1 MGTQT
6 QGGDATVNRQWV
18 RGLLLYSSKVYRLPQ
33 MIKQA
38 RDQRK
43 RPQVSAA
50 TIFTI
55 MLFGF
60 LFRIQSME
68 ALDWEIRNG
77 RFRKVIGPGRRQP
90 SHDTIRRALCQWDLE
105 SLHACHDE
113 FIAKFKQL
121 KGPWKGAVDGW
132 RVAAIDG
139 VELFSSTARCCSEC
153 LTRHRQES
161 DTTEYFHRAVFM
173 QKVGGDPRVI
183 YGFELLG
190 KPDGSDKLEGEVSA
204 ARRLIQ
210 QVHRRAGRVAD
221 ILTLDALYAQ
231 APLIHEALDAGMDVV
246 IRMKEERRAI
256 MKDAM
261 GLFKGRPADVTWEE
275 WDSKGNHVY
284 VQAWDESDLTSWPQV
299 RVPLR
304 MVRVIRRT
312 ERRIRCGTGQR
323 IRWDVVER
331 RIVTTCH
338 KDAVP
343 TRTVDR
349 IAGARWD
356 IENNG
361 FHDLKTY
368 WHMDHSFVHHPTA
381 LRAWLG
387 MLVLAVNLLYTYV
400 YGHLHHFRRW
410 GVSLQAVVEEMR
422 EQIRW
427 CREPIARLLWDS
439 G

>member
-1 MGTQT
+1 M
-6 QGGDATVNRQWV
+6 NRQWV
-18 RGLLLYSSKVYRLPQ
+18 RGLLLYSSKAYRLPE

-77 RFRKVIGPGRRQP
+77 RLRKLVGPGRRQP

-105 SLHACHDE
+105 SLRACHDK
-113 FIAKFKQL
+113 FVAKFKQL

-139 VELFSSTARCCSEC
+139 VELFSSTSRCCSEC

-161 DTTEYFHRAVFM
+161 GNTEYFHRAVFM

-190 KPDGSDKLEGEVSA
+190 KRDGSDKLEGEVSA
-204 ARRLIQ
+204 AKRLIR
-210 QVHRRAGRVAD
+210 QVHRRIGRVAD

-246 IRMKEERRAI
+246 IRMKEDRRSI
-256 MKDAM
+256 VKDAM
-261 GLFKGRPADVTWEE
+261 GLFRGRPADVTWEE

-284 VQAWDESDLTSWPQV
+284 VQAWDESDLTSWSQV

-304 MVRVIRRT
+304 MVRVIRKT
-312 ERRIRCGTGQR
+312 
-323 IRWDVVER
+323 ER

-349 IAGARWD
+349 IADVRWD

-368 WHMDHSFVHHPTA
+368 WHMDHAFVHHPTG

-387 MLVLAVNLLYTYV
+387 ILVLAVNLMYTYV

-410 GVSLQAVVEEMR
+410 GVSLQAVVDKMR
-422 EQIRW
+422 EEIRW
-427 CREPIARLLWDS
+427 CRGSVARFLWD
-439 G
+439 GG